1 MTKDIIDWIVISFA
15 WFGMVFAIFK
25 LLHDWPPRKE
35 QRNLRRMKEHAGK
48 ILRWVTD
55 GHTNGGELELSEIL
69 MLGINPG
76 FHHMGAVYFAL
87 IQALDHETR
96 VKIID
101 RVIEHGRNR
110 CPVDGGMPDLVQCI
124 GALNKTEA
132 ETVIMCMTRIAPP
145 VVDYIDRY
153 YLKYDTIQ
161 FANEVIAFRLANP

>member
-1 MTKDIIDWIVISFA
+1 MKTILDYVIPAFAACAILWSFA
-15 WFGMVFAIFK
+15 QLI
-25 LLHDWPPRKE
+25 HDWPPRKE
-35 QRNLRRMKEHAGK
+35 RRNLRRMKEHAGQ

-55 GHTNGGELELSEIL
+55 GHTNGRELELSEIL

-76 FHHMGAVYFAL
+76 FHHMSAVYFSL
-87 IQALDHETR
+87 IQSLDYDTR
-96 VKIID
+96 TRIID

-110 CPVDGGMPDLVQCI
+110 CSVDGGMPDLVQCI

-161 FANEVIAFRLANP
+161 FANEVIAFRLVNP